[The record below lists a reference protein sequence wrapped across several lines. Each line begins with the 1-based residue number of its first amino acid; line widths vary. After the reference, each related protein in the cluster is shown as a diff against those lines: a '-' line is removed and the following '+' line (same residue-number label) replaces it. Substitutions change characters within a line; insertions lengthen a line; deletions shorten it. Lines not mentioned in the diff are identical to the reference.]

1 MEIGRGKRGGKNQK
15 SMSTVNE
22 MGGPAASHLEDDHLP
37 GVGGCLLHPGAF
49 AAHQGLEGVQHAA
62 VLELH
67 GKASACPG
75 AGRRL
80 TILTVHR
87 FAKVEMTLSN
97 IPSSAFDGNSKNYLD
112 DFIS

>member
-1 MEIGRGKRGGKNQK
+1 MAAQCFQHKDGNRKVKRGGKGNK
-15 SMSTVNE
+15 VGSERSKRKVYISYMRSMSTVNE
-22 MGGPAASHLEDDHLP
+22 MGHLEDDHLP

-75 AGRRL
+75 VGQR
-80 TILTVHR
+80 
-87 FAKVEMTLSN
+87 SD
-97 IPSSAFDGNSKNYLD
+97 PFDS
-112 DFIS
+112 